1 MRVLEMLNY
10 LRAEKRWV
18 DDFINSFNS
27 IDLVDDSFNSD
38 LYNDLDLDLLTGEYQ
53 DADSYLD
60 LDYGIGATKVVVC
73 LKRFAFKTSYTDM
86 VTYYNEDEYNDLFD
100 YEKDECYRDGEF
112 WFSKSPFYMG
122 NTSDYCAVEEKVYQ
136 KALSY
141 GVEDFF
147 AETANITG
155 THIYVQERYSMAF
168 DEYRGEE
175 ERPLS
180 KSEISDI
187 RKSCRF
193 RFSDRVI
200 SWLANHY
207 SSSELMKLGTF
218 LKIYD
223 INDLHDGNFAFFPD
237 GKLRIIDYSGYCS
250 STSNLV

>member
-27 IDLVDDSFNSD
+27 IDLVYDSFNSD
-38 LYNDLDLDLLTGEYQ
+38 LYNELDLDLLTGEYQ

-180 KSEISDI
+180 KSEIWEA
-187 RKSCRF
+187 K
-193 RFSDRVI
+193 
-200 SWLANHY
+200 
-207 SSSELMKLGTF
+207 
-218 LKIYD
+218 
-223 INDLHDGNFAFFPD
+223 
-237 GKLRIIDYSGYCS
+237 
-250 STSNLV
+250 